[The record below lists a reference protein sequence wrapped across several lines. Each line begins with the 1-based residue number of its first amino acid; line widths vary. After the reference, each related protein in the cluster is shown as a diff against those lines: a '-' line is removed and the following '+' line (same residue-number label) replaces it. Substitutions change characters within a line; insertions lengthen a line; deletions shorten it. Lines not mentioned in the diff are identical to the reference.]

1 MYGDNSLASLSALRP
16 LFYQKKRREG
26 LKALGSW
33 ASAKSLDCQVG
44 KFLVGDSSSQQD
56 GAATFP
62 NFFCP
67 LALGLAE
74 TLMDDFSPVSVGL
87 LSLTLSLF
95 LSS

>member
-1 MYGDNSLASLSALRP
+1 MYGDDSLASLTALRA

-33 ASAKSLDCQVG
+33 ASGKSLDCQVG

-56 GAATFP
+56 GVTPFP

-74 TLMDDFSPVSVGL
+74 TLRDDLSPVSVHL
-87 LSLTLSLF
+87 LSLTLSL
-95 LSS
+95 SS